1 MHVTTNLS
9 DAVRKR
15 RISIL
20 SFTQTTSA
28 AKQVWGLTK
37 RYLYRTGQRK
47 SLHAIQVRKKVRSKS
62 YLHPILGDSFDKRI
76 DSVLPVQV

>member
-1 MHVTTNLS
+1 MLQQTYQMRLEREEFPFCLS
-9 DAVRKR
+9 LRQHQLLNK
-15 RISIL
+15 SG
-20 SFTQTTSA
+20 
-28 AKQVWGLTK
+28 GLTK
-37 RYLYRTGQRK
+37 GYLYRTGQSK